1 MLRELAGGEE
11 ARRAAG
17 CVGQPSR
24 SQGSLLKCRGGVA
37 CAGRAGSGAGGGG
50 GVPGLPGAGAAARR
64 GLGGAGLEAVA
75 SLPGAP
81 GRGGGSFPAALP
93 AGRPRPA
100 ERVSAQ
106 PGRSPT
112 VRAAPA
118 SLGGHGG
125 VCAASARSYH
135 GGAGLWQGHRV
146 LAHHQT
152 LRAEAPLQR
161 GPAPRQYA
169 SGHRWEPG
177 REGWLCAVVLVGICG
192 RRDRGSGSGSQE
204 CGSRGVG
211 AASPNCRP
219 GGGGGEVL
227 ELLRYCSPKPLA
239 SVDSFR
245 WVIEGTH

>member
-1 MLRELAGGEE
+1 MRGELAGGEE

-17 CVGQPSR
+17 CVGRPSR
-24 SQGSLLKCRGGVA
+24 SQGSLLECRGGAA
-37 CAGRAGSGAGGGG
+37 CAGRAGSGAGDGGWG
-50 GVPGLPGAGAAARR
+50 FLGRQGRARQPDGAWVGLAWRLSPHFRERLGV
-64 GLGGAGLEAVA
+64 EAVA
-75 SLPGAP
+75 FLQRCQPAPACGA
-81 GRGGGSFPAALP
+81 GERTA
-93 AGRPRPA
+93 RPKPHF
-100 ERVSAQ
+100 
-106 PGRSPT
+106 
-112 VRAAPA
+112 RAAPA

-135 GGAGLWQGHRV
+135 GSAGLRQGHRV

-177 REGWLCAVVLVGICG
+177 REGWLCAVVPVGICG

-204 CGSRGVG
+204 CGSRGAG

-245 WVIEGTH
+245 WFIEGRH